1 MENKINATSRTNR
14 TVAFA
19 AILACLIVA
28 GAGSAFAAAE
38 PIYRNTSDQTFEGQ
52 CCFSFGEQV
61 SFNEPATP
69 VALIVTWSSDYAVNV
84 ADAYFVGL
92 SVNGGACETQAY
104 GARVLADNPG
114 TGSAYTTASFQ
125 WVILPSDGVLV
136 KGLNTFALC
145 GGGKNSASDS
155 ITIGQNTLTVAK

>member
-1 MENKINATSRTNR
+1 MKNKMKATSRMNTAV
-14 TVAFA
+14 TFA

-28 GAGSAFAAAE
+28 AAGSAFAAAN

-52 CCFSFGEQV
+52 CCISFDEQV
-61 SFNEPATP
+61 SISEPATP
-69 VALIVTWSSDYAVNV
+69 VALIVTWSSDYSVNV
-84 ADAYFVGL
+84 PDAYFVGL
-92 SVNGGACETQAY
+92 SVNGGPCETQAY

-125 WVILPSDGVLV
+125 WVILPADGVLV